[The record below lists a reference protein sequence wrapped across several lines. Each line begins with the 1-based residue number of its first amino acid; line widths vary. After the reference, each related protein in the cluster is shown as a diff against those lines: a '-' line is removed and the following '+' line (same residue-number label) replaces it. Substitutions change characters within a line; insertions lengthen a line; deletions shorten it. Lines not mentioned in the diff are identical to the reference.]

1 MKLKEVV
8 SELVVEDVKRSIDF
22 YKEMLGFEVTAQ
34 VPETGSPG
42 WAELVNGSARLMI
55 QSREETQAEIPSLST
70 ASNGGTMLL
79 VFRFED
85 HDMVRDLWTKSA
97 KLKRVVFPLRET
109 DYGTIEF
116 SVTDPDG
123 YILIF
128 AGK

>member
-55 QSREETQAEIPSLST
+55 QSREE
-70 ASNGGTMLL
+70 
-79 VFRFED
+79 
-85 HDMVRDLWTKSA
+85 
-97 KLKRVVFPLRET
+97 PLNCQYWRN
-109 DYGTIEF
+109 YAACLP
-116 SVTDPDG
+116 V
-123 YILIF
+123 
-128 AGK
+128 